1 MLLSY
6 EPNDGTIFILLPV
19 HNRRNTTVAFVH
31 CLLKQT
37 DQNFHLVLIDDGSSD
52 GTAEAVLNICPKTT
66 VLKGNGSW
74 WWGGSLHQGYLYL
87 KEIGCRESDIVLI
100 VNDDVSFKEDYLKNG
115 RKLIQQNPNAQ
126 IGSQYFDKITNSL
139 ADRGASC
146 DFKKFVISA
155 AKKDEDLAFI
165 STRGLFIK
173 ARDFL
178 STEGFFPE
186 KLPHYLSDYEFT
198 FRLKAKH
205 NLKMITSEL
214 IPLYGLDDKSGSS
227 SLRGYSPIQACK
239 IIFSE
244 RFRDNP
250 IYLSN
255 FISMCF
261 PREFQKGHIKFIWIS
276 IFKRWVFTWPQPL
289 LFFILLIVIP
299 LRGIFRIIN
308 SLVRSVKRKRYELEG
323 PEIK

>member
-1 MLLSY
+1 LSLSY
-6 EPNDGTIFILLPV
+6 EPSNGTIFILLPV
-19 HNRRNTTVAFVH
+19 HNRRNTTVAFVQ

-37 DQNFHLVLIDDGSSD
+37 DQNFHLVLIDDGSTD
-52 GTAEAVLNICPKTT
+52 ETAVAILNMCPKTT

-87 KEIGCRESDIVLI
+87 KKAGCTDSDIVLI
-100 VNDDVSFKEDYLKNG
+100 VNDDVTFNEDYLENG
-115 RKLIQQNPNAQ
+115 RKLIQQNPGSQ
-126 IGSQYFDKITNSL
+126 IGSQYFDKLTNTL
-139 ADRGASC
+139 ADRGATC
-146 DFKKFVISA
+146 DFKMFAISA
-155 AKKDEDLAFI
+155 AKKDEDLVFM

-198 FRLKAKH
+198 FRLREKH
-205 NLKMITSEL
+205 GLKMTTSEL

-227 SLRGYSPIQACK
+227 SLRGLNPIQAYRV
-239 IIFSE
+239 IFSE

-250 IYLSN
+250 VYLSN
-255 FISMCF
+255 FVSMCF
-261 PREFQKGHIKFIWIS
+261 PKEFQKNHIKFVWMS

-289 LFFILLIVIP
+289 LFFVLLTVIP
-299 LRGIFRIIN
+299 LRGIFRIVN
-308 SLVRSVKRKRYELEG
+308 SLVRAVKRKRYDLEG